1 MTWQLSEGD
10 WCHIEIPSK
19 DREASRR
26 FYEQVFG
33 WTFMEI
39 PGFDAYMIQTSPD
52 GIESTI
58 GSLGQ
63 NEGIV
68 SFVLV
73 KGDMDERLRQ
83 VEAAGGSVV
92 KPTESAEGVGSWAY
106 VKDPEGHVFGFW
118 KDWPSE
124 ESTHPPTTR

>member
-10 WCHIEIPSK
+10 WCHIEIPTK

-26 FYEQVFG
+26 FYEQVFE

-58 GSLGQ
+58 GSLG
-63 NEGIV
+63 
-68 SFVLV
+68 
-73 KGDMDERLRQ
+73 DMDERLRQ
-83 VEAAGGSVV
+83 AEAAGGSVV